1 MVDGGILLLALE
13 DVLPVILSGIGLWVL
28 ARLSARADRQSGWSV
43 VVGALL
49 IVIGGLTKPVFKLL
63 LAFSAAEVDLLWLD
77 DALFWLLAPGFLIAS
92 AGLWRAGRLD
102 MARPVRGG
110 RWGGAIAAVVVTATA
125 SATAIAGSGA
135 WFIILLTA
143 ATAGN
148 VLAILALI
156 SWARGRHD
164 RMAAVLF
171 GGNLLLVFGLA
182 GAAAALE
189 QTFAVQLGEQLVSTA
204 AQAMFMW
211 ASVRLAR
218 ARPTDSQLAGTETM
232 ASTSRR

>member
-1 MVDGGILLLALE
+1 MVDGGMLLLALE

-28 ARLSARADRQSGWSV
+28 ARLSTRVDRQSGWSV
-43 VVGALL
+43 IVGALL

-102 MARPVRGG
+102 LARPVGGG
-110 RWGGAIAAVVVTATA
+110 RWGAIAAVVVTTA
-125 SATAIAGSGA
+125 ALATAIAGSGA
-135 WFIILLTA
+135 WFLILLTA

-148 VLAILALI
+148 VLAIVALV
-156 SWARGRHD
+156 SWAHGRHE
-164 RMAAVLF
+164 RKAAVLF

-182 GAAAALE
+182 GAAAVLE
-189 QTFAVQLGEQLVSTA
+189 QTFAVQLGEQMVSTA
-204 AQAMFMW
+204 AQGMFMW
-211 ASVRLAR
+211 GSVRLAR
-218 ARPTDSQLAGTETM
+218 ARPTDSQSAGTETM
-232 ASTSRR
+232 ASTAPR